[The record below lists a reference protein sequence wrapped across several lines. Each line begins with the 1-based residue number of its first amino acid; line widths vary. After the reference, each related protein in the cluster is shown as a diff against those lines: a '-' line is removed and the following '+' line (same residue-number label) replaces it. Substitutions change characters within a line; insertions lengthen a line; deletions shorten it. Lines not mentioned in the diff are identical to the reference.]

1 MTDLSL
7 LLTNERSRIS
17 SDGACVAMAMFRH
30 FAILHQLLA
39 VSVYARHIVSAITDR
54 SDGDHV
60 TNKHF
65 LLKGA
70 LLAYGMPLVLVMI
83 SACVDTGAY
92 LSNEHSCRLGSTNLY
107 IYISAYVTP
116 ACLTLLANCCL
127 AVLIIRALLTSHS
140 RKPHDYT
147 ISDGQVYVS
156 LVVISET
163 SVTWIMGVISSR
175 HLVETHQFYV
185 TCCYFAL
192 RAFLGASALVCFC
205 LLNPDARAVWR
216 QLCRRSGTLTRRT
229 QYPPGGTA
237 ITYKTP
243 ASPRGRYVNDYTLV
257 IDSSNGLPQNLRS
270 GDRLSGVPTICINGR
285 RTPSM
290 ASMVM
295 GDDDDVSQRA
305 PSVPCSRSG
314 STSEFGSRIGSFKPT
329 CAFERT
335 DATDNREM

>member
-1 MTDLSL
+1 M
-7 LLTNERSRIS
+7 
-17 SDGACVAMAMFRH
+17 
-30 FAILHQLLA
+30 
-39 VSVYARHIVSAITDR
+39 
-54 SDGDHV
+54 
-60 TNKHF
+60 
-65 LLKGA
+65 
-70 LLAYGMPLVLVMI
+70 
-83 SACVDTGAY
+83 
-92 LSNEHSCRLGSTNLY
+92 
-107 IYISAYVTP
+107 
-116 ACLTLLANCCL
+116 
-127 AVLIIRALLTSHS
+127 
-140 RKPHDYT
+140 
-147 ISDGQVYVS
+147 S